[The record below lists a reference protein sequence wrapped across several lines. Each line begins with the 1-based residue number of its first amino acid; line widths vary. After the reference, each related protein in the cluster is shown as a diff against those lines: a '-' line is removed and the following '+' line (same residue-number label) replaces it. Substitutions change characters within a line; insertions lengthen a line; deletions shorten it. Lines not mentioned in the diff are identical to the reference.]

1 MDRRSTRT
9 TDVAGRAAYI
19 GGVVFSKILRAGEG
33 KILRRLNKIAD
44 AVESLADDVA
54 DLTDAELR
62 AKTDEFKERLAEGE
76 TLDQL
81 LPEAFAVVR
90 EAATRT
96 LGQRHFRVQ
105 VMG

>member
-1 MDRRSTRT
+1 
-9 TDVAGRAAYI
+9 
-19 GGVVFSKILRAGEG
+19 VVFSKILRAGEG

-44 AVESLADDVA
+44 AVESLADEVA

-62 AKTDEFKERLAEGE
+62 AKTDEFRERLEEGE

-90 EAATRT
+90 EAGGTSACRSWAAPRCTWATSPRCAPV
-96 LGQRHFRVQ
+96 RARR
-105 VMG
+105 

>member
-1 MDRRSTRT
+1 MVPPTVGET
-9 TDVAGRAAYI
+9 ALGAGPPTLGY
-19 GGVVFSKILRAGEG
+19 VVFSKILRAGEG

-44 AVESLADDVA
+44 AVESLADEVA

-62 AKTDEFKERLAEGE
+62 AKTDEFRERLEEGE

-96 LGQRHFRVQ
+96 LG
-105 VMG
+105 